1 MCSTFHQHGTKKK
14 KIIPDRFEAMN
25 FRTPVGCC
33 NHLEQCPDIRTVCF
47 ALLGL
52 SLVTED
58 RGLVWEL
65 KMLLLRSI

>member
-1 MCSTFHQHGTKKK
+1 MSPAWDKEKKY
-14 KIIPDRFEAMN
+14 PDRFEAMN

-58 RGLVWEL
+58 RGLVWEQ
-65 KMLLLRSI
+65 KMLLLCSI